1 MKDFIKWLGV
11 NEKIAK
17 VAVWMLIFM
26 VMLILTNTM
35 LESLG
40 FPHYAITYDNLKLI
54 NINKAVDS
62 VAMVITVFLNFCS
75 IALLVFRVKEIK
87 QISKYALLYMLLNA
101 ISTTVLGPV
110 ATHVF
115 IIVFLIIF
123 AYLFSNKDKKYI
135 IYIILSL
142 IFNTIV
148 QGIWYISKARFIDY
162 TQINYITK
170 TILSLD
176 FFIIMAIIILVKEI
190 YLKKRG
196 EKR

>member
-35 LESLG
+35 LESIG
-40 FPHYAITYDNLKLI
+40 FPHYAITYDNLKQI
-54 NINKAVDS
+54 KMNKAVDS
-62 VAMVITVFLNFCS
+62 VAMIITVFLNFCS
-75 IALLVFRVKEIK
+75 IALLVFRTKEIK

-101 ISTTVLGPV
+101 ISTKILGPA

-115 IIVFLIIF
+115 IIMFLIAF
-123 AYLFSNKDKKYI
+123 AYTFSNKNKKYI

-142 IFNTIV
+142 IFNTII
-148 QGIWYISKARFIDY
+148 QGIWYMSKARFIDY

-176 FFIIMAIIILVKEI
+176 FFIIMAVIILVKEI